1 MSIPLTG
8 DKMSDNNEIIM
19 YKTWAS
25 EDERQSAFSENTG
38 EGYGAMEKAEA
49 YGQRQRTSYLDIE
62 PNTSVRTG
70 FLRQDYD
77 YFRPGESISKRQKRI
92 IKQCMAAYDKVG
104 IIRNVID
111 LMSDFSSQGLSIYHP
126 NKTIEKFFRTWF
138 KQVNGLERSE
148 RFLNYLY
155 RCGNVP
161 VRRNVTKVNKKTSD
175 SLRRAT
181 ADNFVNVQNKNYAK
195 NVIPW
200 SYEFLNP
207 LALDIANNASRLNG
221 DGPDYVLNI
230 NDLTHQAMMESI
242 RSNDSIKN
250 IFPADVKRAI
260 EKNKRQIPLNDVS
273 MYFYKK
279 DDWMAWANPMIYAIL
294 DDIIMLEK
302 MKLADIAALDGAI
315 SNVRL
320 WTLGSL
326 DHKIIPTAAAT
337 KRLRNQLA
345 SHVGGGT
352 MDFVWGPELQFKESS
367 SQVYKFLGEAKYQ
380 PVLTSIYAGLGI
392 PPTLTG
398 ASTSGGY
405 SNNFVSLKTLIERLE
420 YGRDIISGFWRQ
432 ELEMVRQAMGF
443 RLPAV
448 IKFDEII
455 LSDESTQKELYI
467 KLNDRGLISDETIL
481 ERFGELPNIEKI
493 RVKRE
498 EKERGIGKGKPP
510 KAGPYHNPQHKEDVA
525 KIALTKDQLD
535 SKTFLEDL
543 NLPYSE
549 PQVEE
554 PSKQDTG
561 DEYEPEVQN
570 GRPKNSRDQQKR
582 KEKRVLPRSSEAS
595 KSTICLWGV
604 KAQEKITKI
613 VTPIALAKF
622 SKSTARS
629 LTKTEVDQLEYFK
642 LCIFTGMRPMMPI
655 SEAVIQKLINSG
667 NTPSQEFQDSV
678 KAMVSDFKNSFGR
691 NPKVEELRLINS
703 EAFCST
709 CLNI

>member
-1 MSIPLTG
+1 
-8 DKMSDNNEIIM
+8 MSDKKEVIM

-25 EDERQSAFSENTG
+25 EDERQDAFSGSVG
-38 EGYGAMEKAEA
+38 EDYGPMEKSVA
-49 YGQRQRTSYLDIE
+49 YGSRQRTSYLDIE
-62 PNTSVRTG
+62 PNTSVRPG

-77 YFRPGESISKRQKRI
+77 YFRPGESISKKQKRI
-92 IKQCMAAYDKVG
+92 IKQCMVAYDKVG

-111 LMSDFSSQGLSIYHP
+111 LMSDFSSQGLNIYHP
-126 NKTIEKFFRTWF
+126 NKTIEKFFKTWF
-138 KQVNGLERSE
+138 RQVKGLERSE

-161 VRRNVTKVNKKTSD
+161 VRRNVTKVNKKTAD
-175 SLRRAT
+175 SLKRAT
-181 ADNFVNVQNKNYAK
+181 AESFVDVPNKNYAK

-207 LALDIANNASRLNG
+207 LAVDIANDAGRLSNG
-221 DGPDYVLNI
+221 GPSYVLNI

-250 IFPADVKRAI
+250 IFPPDVKRAI
-260 EKNKRQIPLNDVS
+260 ETNKRQIPLDDVG

-405 SNNFVSLKTLIERLE
+405 SNNFVSLKTLVERLE
-420 YGRDIISGFWRQ
+420 YGREIISGFWRQ

-448 IKFDEII
+448 IKFDEIV

-467 KLNDRGLISDETIL
+467 KLNDRGLISDETLL
-481 ERFGELPNIEKI
+481 ERFGELPSIEKI

-498 EKERGIGKGKPP
+498 EKDRGVGKSKPP
-510 KAGPYHNPQHKEDVA
+510 KAGPYHNPQQKEDIA

-535 SKTFLEDL
+535 TKVFLEDL
-543 NLPYSE
+543 NLPYSKPQINEQE
-549 PQVEE
+549 PKG
-554 PSKQDTG
+554 PKDK
-561 DEYEPEVQN
+561 YEPEGQN

-582 KEKRVLPRSSEAS
+582 KEKTVLPRSGEAS

-604 KAQEKITKI
+604 KAQEQISKIL
-613 VTPIALAKF
+613 TPIALAKF

-629 LTKTEVDQLEYFK
+629 LTKSEVDQLEYFK
-642 LCIFTGMRPMMPI
+642 LCIFTGMRPMIPI
-655 SEAVIQKLINSG
+655 TEAVIQELISSG
-667 NTPSQEFQDSV
+667 STPSEEFQSNV
-678 KAMVSDFKNSFGR
+678 RAMISDFKRAFNR
-691 NPKVEELRLINS
+691 NPKIEELRLINS
-703 EAFCST
+703 EAFC
-709 CLNI
+709 LDNLEL

>member
-1 MSIPLTG
+1 
-8 DKMSDNNEIIM
+8 MSDKKEVIM
-19 YKTWAS
+19 YKTWAN
-25 EDERQSAFSENTG
+25 ENERQDAFSGNIG
-38 EGYGAMEKAEA
+38 EDYGPMEKAQA
-49 YGQRQRTSYLDIE
+49 YGNRQRTSYLDIE

-70 FLRQDYD
+70 FLRSDYD

-111 LMSDFSSQGLSIYHP
+111 LMSDFSAQGLNIYHP
-126 NKTIEKFFRTWF
+126 NKTIEKFYRTWF

-207 LALDIANNASRLNG
+207 LAIDIASNSSRLSGNG
-221 DGPDYVLNI
+221 PSYVLNI

-242 RSNDSIKN
+242 RTNDTIKN
-250 IFPADVKRAI
+250 IFPPDVKSAL
-260 EKNKRQIPLNDVS
+260 ESGKRQIPLNDVG

-345 SHVGGGT
+345 GHVGGGT

-405 SNNFVSLKTLIERLE
+405 SNNFVSLKTLVERLE

-448 IKFDEII
+448 IKFDEIV

-481 ERFGELPNIEKI
+481 ERFGEIPSIEKV

-498 EKERGIGKGKPP
+498 EKDRGAGKSKPP
-510 KAGPYHNPQHKEDVA
+510 KAGPYHNPQHKDDVA
-525 KIALTKDQLD
+525 KLALTKDQLD
-535 SKTFLEDL
+535 TKVFLEELD
-543 NLPYSE
+543 LPYS
-549 PQVEE
+549 Q
-554 PSKQDTG
+554 
-561 DEYEPEVQN
+561 PEVSQPVSKIANDKYQPEGQN
-570 GRPKNSRDQQKR
+570 GRPKNSRDKQKR
-582 KEKRVLPRSSEAS
+582 KEKVVLPRSGEAS

-604 KAQEKITKI
+604 KAQEEISKI

-629 LTKTEVDQLEYFK
+629 LTKSEIDQLEYFK
-642 LCIFTGMRPMMPI
+642 LCIFTGMKPMMPI
-655 SEAVIQKLINSG
+655 SEAVIQELINSG
-667 NTPSQEFQDSV
+667 NTPSEEFQSNV
-678 KAMVSDFKNSFGR
+678 KAMISDFKNAFNR
-691 NPKVEELRLINS
+691 NPKIEELRLINS
-703 EAFCST
+703 EAFC
-709 CLNI
+709 LEVAEL

>member
-1 MSIPLTG
+1 
-8 DKMSDNNEIIM
+8 MSDKKEVVM

-25 EDERQSAFSENTG
+25 EDERQDAFSGNVG
-38 EGYGAMEKAEA
+38 EDYGPMEKAQA
-49 YGQRQRTSYLDIE
+49 YGSRQRTSYLDIE

-70 FLRQDYD
+70 FLRSDYD

-92 IKQCMAAYDKVG
+92 IKQCMSAYDKVG

-111 LMSDFSSQGLSIYHP
+111 LMSDFSSQGLNIYHP
-126 NKTIEKFFRTWF
+126 NKTIEKFYRTWF
-138 KQVNGLERSE
+138 KQVNGIERSE

-207 LALDIANNASRLNG
+207 LAIDIANNSSRLSGNG
-221 DGPDYVLNI
+221 PSYVLNI

-242 RSNDSIKN
+242 RTNDSIKN
-250 IFPADVKRAI
+250 IFPPDVKSAL
-260 EKNKRQIPLNDVS
+260 EGGKRQIPLSDVG

-279 DDWMAWANPMIYAIL
+279 DDWMAWANPMVYAIL

-345 SHVGGGT
+345 GHVGGGT
-352 MDFVWGPELQFKESS
+352 MDFVWGPELQFKESN

-405 SNNFVSLKTLIERLE
+405 SNNFVSLKTLVERLE
-420 YGRDIISGFWRQ
+420 YGRDIISGFWRK

-448 IKFDEII
+448 IKFDEIV

-481 ERFGELPNIEKI
+481 ERFGEIPSIEKV

-498 EKERGIGKGKPP
+498 EKDRGDGKSKPP
-510 KAGPYHNPQHKEDVA
+510 KAGPYYNPQHKDDIA
-525 KIALTKDQLD
+525 KLALTKDQLD
-535 SKTFLEDL
+535 TKVFLEEL

-549 PQVEE
+549 PKSSN
-554 PSKQDTG
+554 PSSKAPNDK
-561 DEYEPEVQN
+561 YEPEGQN
-570 GRPKNSRDQQKR
+570 GRPKNSRDKQKR
-582 KEKRVLPRSSEAS
+582 KEKVVLPRSGEAS
-595 KSTICLWGV
+595 RSTICLWGV
-604 KAQEKITKI
+604 KAQEEISKI

-629 LTKTEVDQLEYFK
+629 LTKSEVDQLEYFK

-655 SEAVIQKLINSG
+655 SEIVIQELINSG
-667 NTPSQEFQDSV
+667 NTPSEEFQSNV
-678 KAMVSDFKNSFGR
+678 KAMIFDFKNAFNR
-691 NPKVEELRLINS
+691 NPKIEELRLINS
-703 EAFCST
+703 EAFC
-709 CLNI
+709 LDVAEL